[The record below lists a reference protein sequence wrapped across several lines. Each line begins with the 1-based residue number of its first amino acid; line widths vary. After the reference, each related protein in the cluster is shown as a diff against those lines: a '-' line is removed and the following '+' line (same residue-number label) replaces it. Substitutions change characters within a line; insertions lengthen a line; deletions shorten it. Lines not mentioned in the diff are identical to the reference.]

1 MKKTIAIIL
10 FLFSLCSFVYA
21 EKWNGPTRKKQTK
34 MRYSLHTGFT
44 FDVVLKNAIYS
55 FNSNTPV
62 ICQTEYNITFLGK
75 VVIPKNTKIIGTSAI
90 EKTDDRVNVR
100 FHTMVFPNGQE
111 IKFSG
116 IALEMDGSAGIKGK
130 VKNMKKARLPVNIL
144 LTAAATGASVATES
158 DIPSEMI
165 KGIAEESKQELAQKQ
180 DYSISVK
187 KDIAIQ
193 IYVVDRLE
201 Y

>member
-1 MKKTIAIIL
+1 MKKSIIIIFLVL
-10 FLFSLCSFVYA
+10 FLCPSLYA
-21 EKWNGPTRKKQTK
+21 EKWSGPTKKKQTK
-34 MRYSLHTGFT
+34 MKYFLHTGFT

-62 ICQTEYNITFLGK
+62 ICQTEYDITFLGK
-75 VVIPKNTKIIGTSAI
+75 IVIPKNTKIIGTSAI
-90 EKTDDRVNVR
+90 EKTDDRVNVKL
-100 FHTMVFPNGQE
+100 HTIVFPNGQE
-111 IKFSG
+111 IPFVG
-116 IALEMDGSAGIKGK
+116 IALELDGSAGIKGK
-130 VKNMKKARLPVNIL
+130 VKNMKKARLPVKIL
-144 LTAAATGASVATES
+144 LSAAATGASVATES

-193 IYVVDRLE
+193 VYVVDRLE